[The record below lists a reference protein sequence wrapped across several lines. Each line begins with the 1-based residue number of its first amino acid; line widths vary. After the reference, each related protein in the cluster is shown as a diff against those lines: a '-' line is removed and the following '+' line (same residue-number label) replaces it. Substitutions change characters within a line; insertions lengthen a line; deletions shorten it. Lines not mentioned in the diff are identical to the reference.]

1 MLVISLFLEQ
11 VAKIKKDM
19 GKGTIISIKLGSEG
33 PEGPVGPPGPEG
45 PIGPPGTD
53 VGAHIPPQ
61 FPSRVRAGSQISHVP
76 NYSTVRSTSCS
87 TPPPLPLSSSPFAPL
102 SSYVSLTPS
111 SEVGD
116 ASCARRI

>member
-1 MLVISLFLEQ
+1 MELGARKTPLNVEEIEAKVDKMVTGLENQ

-53 VGAHIPPQ
+53 VGPEGDQGPRGPPGVLG
-61 FPSRVRAGSQISHVP
+61 P
-76 NYSTVRSTSCS
+76 
-87 TPPPLPLSSSPFAPL
+87 
-102 SSYVSLTPS
+102 
-111 SEVGD
+111 VGD
-116 ASCARRI
+116 QGPRGPVGSR